1 MPTFELTSAK
11 TGQSYEIEFDREP
24 VDTDIDEA
32 IAQFDTEFYQQ
43 QGLSPSIANQGP
55 AMTGARSFM
64 QLGTSAVENVVGG
77 GARILGAMENAA
89 ADTLGTDR
97 PGTFQPVTQ
106 FADAIGESGRDF
118 WATNPANPIAQAI
131 GAGAGQAL
139 TMLGTAG
146 ASAPVLG
153 TKLAMTAVPVGL
165 GAVQGGGA
173 GVKTAEDIGID
184 NPFGQLGLGAA
195 FAGAEALTERMG
207 GIGGKASAEMLQQGV
222 KATLKQAGKSIGSE
236 AIEEPLSGTLQ
247 DASTFA
253 AGQFVEDPNRPGY
266 TTTGFKLPALDADF
280 LNRRKMEAI
289 GGAAGGT
296 VFAGLQLART
306 QPQSSGQPT
315 PPPAPGATDPNS
327 MAAIAARAG
336 SQDVQWQTPE
346 APAQIGGR
354 PVILSN
360 VPDAQPPQTAP
371 LSPSPSL
378 PVSESPPAARQP
390 ILTNVPD
397 APQPI
402 RLGEPVT
409 YEGYTGTLIADGA
422 RYAIQVPNGPLVEVS
437 DTAALARAQI
447 PPTSPSLPAS
457 QSPSLP
463 LSQSPTLTPPPD
475 PQVSEATFN
484 AAQDG
489 SMAIQTP
496 DGQTYIPH
504 NPQLLRTVRQG
515 PNGLEV
521 LVRKPSDPGRII
533 KLVGA
538 QAQSAQD
545 AFLNAAANVEAAGGK
560 VNWGSAQ
567 PRLTL
572 KTEPVAT
579 QEPSPSLINELK
591 NSVGD
596 SVNDEAGWRQRMRP
610 KNPAAFEAALA
621 QDTSPVAQALRALP
635 RESTGHLVLN
645 REAMVQIGLAF
656 KAENKR
662 LQASQPRLS
671 TQFKGG
677 LPALLKAVNEAR
689 NLVNQHLPGLIGP
702 KTLIFTT
709 PQEFL
714 QAGILDP
721 ATLTPEELTN
731 LETAEGFFDNT
742 TGHTIIIASN
752 VAMRPGESP
761 RAAIARVL
769 LHERVGHEGVNAL
782 IQSDLAFAQKW
793 DQLAQQ
799 IPTTDLD
806 AIATEPGYTHL
817 ASDRAQ
823 LALEWLAR
831 QTETLESA
839 RNAAAIEGGLKGLA
853 KQMWNALK
861 EFLAKGFQ
869 GFSTQAQFRHDITGL
884 ITQARN
890 AALKGTADPTS
901 PNALVQRIQFS
912 LGGSK
917 ILHTEGTPYRV
928 NDRAWRSIL
937 TGSALPKAF
946 TETVAATE
954 RERKALDQ
962 TAAQLGKDLDAAA
975 EAHAKASGLPIAQV
989 YDMLNQAM
997 SGAPGTNSVL
1007 MHTAPVLAERAR
1019 RARNFVDDLSQAIAA
1034 TLPTGNLKNSIIL
1047 NQGAWMKRSYASF
1060 DPASGWNY
1068 DAVMSA
1074 AAEGRDIAGRS
1085 ARDIV
1090 AKAMRFL
1097 RAQTPGASKAEIEAT
1112 MRDLMDRDTWSGY
1125 MTGKTAVRK
1134 NVSSLMERAI
1144 IPVEI
1149 RDLMGEEHNPIKR
1162 LAQSVSFQAQFIH
1175 RHQGQTALRNI
1186 GLNNGL
1192 FKGQRGGVYTVEIPK
1207 DNPKW
1212 SPLAGLHTTPQL
1224 WKALQDIDGVTTGTD
1239 LGTKALEA
1247 LKWLGSEAKF
1257 NRVAANPD
1265 SWLVNM
1271 LGNVVALV
1279 QTGDVFYSS
1288 IFRRV
1293 GEAVALHRAGR
1304 PKAADMVNVAT
1315 EAVTDAQRALV
1326 TRLTASGVIGES
1338 FTLKDLEASLP
1349 RHLLQ
1354 WVDQDNRV
1362 DRIAGGVKG
1371 FIWGQAAGRGL
1382 GAPGRLV
1389 GGAIGAVAG
1398 SAKGYA
1404 SLQAIQ
1410 QTIASYVMTGPD
1422 AIARLTGFLGNYET
1436 ALAAG
1441 MTLDDAFAHASERTR
1456 NTFPDYGKLPA
1467 IMKTLSRYGIM
1478 GSFIGFQFEVYRN
1491 TIWNLRYAGQDLRS
1505 GNPALVRK
1513 GASRTLGAS
1522 IVGVLAAGGLQAIFQ
1537 GLAGTDDDR
1546 NKKWRKWFAA
1556 PWEKNGVIVF
1566 TKYAPEGVSYF
1577 NTGYLVPQATITELY
1592 NAAASGRDPIEAAG
1606 NLVAHVWEQF
1616 MGSSVHLGPI
1626 IAAATNNDRMGR
1638 PLTYQTGIP
1647 GALERIDGAL
1657 APIMEPGWAAKL
1669 ERLEYAM
1676 RGAEKRGRLHSV
1688 DEEAKRLVGIREFT
1702 RTWPEMVKRTYDTLA
1717 ARNSNIRAQANKVLG
1732 LNLPGAKTQ
1741 AIQEANTALEQL
1753 AKETADFEADLEILG
1768 VPTNIVKA
1776 ARRHSSI
1783 PKRFAPVEIDPDTQ
1797 NRVRSAR

>member
-11 TGQSYEIEFDREP
+11 TGQNYEIDFDRDP
-24 VDTDIDEA
+24 NDQDIDEA
-32 IAQFDTEFYQQ
+32 IAQFDTEFYNQ
-43 QGLSPSIANQGP
+43 QGLSPSIAKQGP

-64 QLGTSAVENVVGG
+64 QLGTNMVEGVVGG

-97 PGTFQPVTQ
+97 PGTFQPAAQ

-118 WATNPANPIAQAI
+118 WATNPANPIAQTV
-131 GAGAGQAL
+131 GGGAGQAL

-146 ASAPVLG
+146 ASAPLLG
-153 TKLAMTAVPVGL
+153 TKLAMTAVPIGL

-173 GVKTAEDIGID
+173 GVKTAQDMGID

-195 FAGAEALTERMG
+195 FAGAEAITERMG
-207 GIGGKASAEMLQQGV
+207 GIGGKAAAEMLQTGV
-222 KATLKQAGKSIGSE
+222 KATLKQAAKSIGSE
-236 AIEEPLSGTLQ
+236 AIEEPISGTLQ
-247 DASTFA
+247 DAATFA
-253 AGQFVEDPNRPGY
+253 VGQTVADPARPGY
-266 TTTGFKLPALDADF
+266 TANGYQLPALDADF

-296 VFAGLQLART
+296 VFAGLQLAGT
-306 QPQSSGQPT
+306 QAQNSGQPT
-315 PPPAPGATDPNS
+315 PPPAPTATDPNS

-336 SQDVQWQTPE
+336 SQDVQWQTPPD
-346 APAQIGGR
+346 AQTPQPATASTRQ
-354 PVILSN
+354 PILAN
-360 VPDAQPPQTAP
+360 VPDAQPPTAP
-371 LSPSPSL
+371 VTEPA
-378 PVSESPPAARQP
+378 PPAARQP

-397 APQPI
+397 API
-402 RLGEPVT
+402 RIGETVA

-422 RYAIQVPNGPLVEVS
+422 RYAIQVPNGPLVEVA
-437 DTAALARAQI
+437 DTTALARATAAPQ
-447 PPTSPSLPAS
+447 PAPQPSPAPTQTAAPSPLP
-457 QSPSLP
+457 QL
-463 LSQSPTLTPPPD
+463 PD

-489 SMAIQTP
+489 SMAIQTA
-496 DGQTYIPH
+496 DGQTFIPH
-504 NPQLLRTVRQG
+504 NPQLLRTVRTG

-567 PRLTL
+567 PRLSI
-572 KTEPVAT
+572 KPAPAT
-579 QEPSPSLINELK
+579 TQTPSPALLAELK

-596 SVNDEAGWRQRMRP
+596 NVTDANGSRQRMRP
-610 KNPAAFEAALA
+610 KNAAAFEAALA
-621 QDTSPVAQALRALP
+621 QDNSPVAEALRALP

-645 REAMVQIGLAF
+645 RDAMNQIGLAF
-656 KAENKR
+656 KAENNR

-677 LPALLKAVNEAR
+677 LPSLRKAVNEAR
-689 NLVNQHLPGLIGP
+689 NLVNQYMPGLIGP

-714 QAGILDP
+714 DSGAIDP
-721 ATLTPEELTN
+721 ATLSPEELAN

-769 LHERVGHEGVNAL
+769 LHERVGHEGINAL
-782 IQSDLAFAQKW
+782 IQSDASFAQKW

-799 IPTTDLD
+799 IPTPELD

-853 KQMWNALK
+853 KQMWQALK
-861 EFLAKGFQ
+861 EFLNKAFQ
-869 GFSTQAQFRHDITGL
+869 AYSVKAQFRHDITGL

-890 AALKGTADPTS
+890 AALNGTADPTT

-937 TGSALPKAF
+937 FGSALPKAF
-946 TETVAATE
+946 TETIAATE
-954 RERKALDQ
+954 RERIALDQ
-962 TAAQLGKDLDAAA
+962 TAAQIGKDLDAAA
-975 EAHAKASGLPIAQV
+975 EAHAKASGLPIAKV
-989 YDMLNQAM
+989 YEMLNQAM

-1007 MHTAPVLAERAR
+1007 MQTAPVLSERAR

-1034 TLPTGNLKNSIIL
+1034 TLPTGYLKNSIIL
-1047 NQGAWMKRSYASF
+1047 NQGAWMKRSYAAF

-1090 AKAMRFL
+1090 AKAMKFL
-1097 RAQTPGASKAEIEAT
+1097 RAQSPQATRAEIEAT

-1125 MTGKTAVRK
+1125 MTGKAAVRK
-1134 NVSSLMERAI
+1134 NVSSLMERAS

-1192 FKGQRGGVYTVEIPK
+1192 FKSARGGVYTVEIPK

-1224 WKALQDIDGVTTGTD
+1224 WKTLQDIDGVTTGTD

-1257 NRVAANPD
+1257 NRVASNPD

-1326 TRLTASGVIGES
+1326 ARLTASGVLGES

-1354 WVDQDNRV
+1354 WVADDSRA
-1362 DRIAGGVKG
+1362 DRILGGVKG
-1371 FIWGQAAGRGL
+1371 AIWGQAAGRGF
-1382 GAPGRLV
+1382 GAPGRIV

-1404 SLQAIQ
+1404 GLQAMQ
-1410 QTIASYVMTGPD
+1410 QTVANYVMTGPD

-1436 ALAAG
+1436 AIAAG
-1441 MTLDDAFAHASERTR
+1441 MTLDDAFTHASERTR
-1456 NTFPDYGKLPA
+1456 NTFPDYGKLPP

-1513 GASRTLGAS
+1513 GAARTLGAS

-1537 GLAGTDDDR
+1537 NLAGTDDDR

-1566 TKYAPEGVSYF
+1566 TKYAAEGVSYF
-1577 NTGYLVPQATITELY
+1577 NTSYLIPQATITELY
-1592 NAAASGRDPIEAAG
+1592 NAAASGRDPMEAAG

-1638 PLTYQTGIP
+1638 PLTYQSGIP

-1657 APIMEPGWAAKL
+1657 APIMEPGWTAKL

-1702 RTWPEMVKRTYDTLA
+1702 RTWPDMVKRAYDALQ
-1717 ARNSNIRAQANKVLG
+1717 ARNSAIRSQANKVLG

-1741 AIQEANTALEQL
+1741 AIQEANAALEQL
-1753 AKETADFEADLEILG
+1753 AKDTADFEADLDLLQ
-1768 VPTNIVKA
+1768 VPENIIKA
-1776 ARRHSSI
+1776 ARRDSSI
-1783 PKRFAPVEIDPDTQ
+1783 PKKFAPVEIDPDTQ
-1797 NRVRSAR
+1797 NRVRSVR